1 MVGAGNVEHVS
12 PMRTDRHVVRC
23 SPRDGAEDEWVT
35 VEYACSRL
43 AGYYR
48 DDPPG
53 WIEQTI
59 RAGTPLQTISFVY
72 RLDGG
77 E

>member
-1 MVGAGNVEHVS
+1 MAETLIRWSSAVK
-12 PMRTDRHVVRC
+12 TDIHVVRC
-23 SPRDGAEDEWVT
+23 SPRGGEPDEWVT
-35 VEYACSRL
+35 LDYAVSRL

-53 WIEQTI
+53 WIRDTLSG
-59 RAGTPLQTISFVY
+59 GTPLQTMGFIY
-72 RLDGG
+72 RIDA